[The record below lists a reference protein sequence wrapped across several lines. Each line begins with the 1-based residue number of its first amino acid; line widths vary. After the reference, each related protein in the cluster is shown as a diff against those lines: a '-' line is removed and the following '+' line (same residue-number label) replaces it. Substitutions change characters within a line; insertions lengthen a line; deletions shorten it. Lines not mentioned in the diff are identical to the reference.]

1 MISGVVLAR
10 NEQRN
15 IVECLQRLRPHVDE
29 VVLIDMRSEDRTIE
43 LARPWVDQILSHELI
58 PNFDAARNI
67 AIPAAKHDWMWFV
80 DADEWIS
87 EQTGRIVNQLVRQR
101 GDELTAITIPFKSYF
116 CGQWMQHCGWWPGYT
131 MPRVLKRGHFSFA
144 AQLHGGVHH
153 NGPAVRI
160 APNPETAIDHF
171 SYESIEHYLEKLNRY
186 TSTEAGQLAAQGRE
200 HDWREAM
207 RHMVHDLWLYYERN
221 PGHLDGVRG
230 WLLSWLSGQYRWLSH
245 AKLIDVAG
253 HAGGD
258 VEFSDSPA
266 NLDEVFDAMASAL
279 AECRASAPQLPL
291 GVVWRGPVWDPS
303 GYADESRSFV
313 KALAAGEREFAVED
327 LHWADAICDL
337 PVGESRLLK
346 ALLNG
351 RRPAYTATI
360 TNCICTLAAPVAGTS
375 LNILRTTFETDRLP
389 EGWLDYLLAYDEIW
403 VISQHNYRAFVRSWV
418 PPEKLRVVPSCF
430 DETMYRPDGETIELP
445 ELMQDRFVFL
455 SVFDWDY
462 RKGWDLLLRAYVET
476 FRADEGVGLLLKIT
490 RNHEHTIE
498 DVRSQIDGVLQGVG
512 ATLDARPDIHLWD
525 MVLAGSEIAA
535 LYRSARAFVLPTRG
549 EGWGRPYMEAM
560 ASGLPCIGTNG
571 SGNVDF
577 MTEENSYLLPAVE
590 APVPEQER
598 HGMQAYA
605 GHQWFE
611 PDLDAL
617 QKQLRFVFDNQDEA
631 RRRGEFASAEVRE
644 KFGLAAG
651 QQAMEQ
657 ALQAAES
664 KFVRHDVAPVRPDQ
678 IRIELEG
685 ELYAGHSFAKVNEIL
700 LDHFSEDDQLAVSL
714 RRRFLNPTS
723 EATDPASVRRAPLID
738 RPLEN
743 GPQVTIRH
751 AFPPNWEP
759 PAQGKWVHIQPF
771 EYGHLPLDWV
781 PPLRDRVDEIWAP
794 TEYVRRL
801 YERSGI
807 PSKKIHVI
815 PWGVDPEVYRPDA
828 IPLLLPTSRSFRF
841 LFVGGTIARK
851 GFDRVLEAYRQE
863 FTRDD
868 DVALIV
874 KGLGEETFYRYGNF
888 RRELLEAIADPEAPE
903 IVFIEHF
910 LTERQLPSLYA
921 ACHCLVAPYRG
932 EGFGL
937 PILEAMACGLPPIV
951 PRGGATDD
959 FVNEERGYLLDAN
972 ETATSHEMRLAG
984 PCLEL
989 DVDLAELRKMMR
1001 QAFESRE
1008 DARRRGDCAAK
1019 FVRAEFTWRQTI
1031 EKMKQR
1037 LDCLTIRDRRQVQA
1051 VAAESVAAD
1060 GLLTVGVVSRN
1071 DERRLGRCLAFCAPL
1086 ASATVVLDR
1095 ASRDRSSAIAR
1106 EYGARVTPV
1115 ERTAKTADLQQQLTG
1130 EATTEW
1136 TVLLR
1141 ADTEIDPKSAADIRR
1156 FLADVPPER
1165 KTATYALKNGS
1176 ASPKRGVRLKFHRS
1190 KRSTRNQAVVS
1201 SAEETVDG
1209 RE

>member
-15 IVECLQRLRPHVDE
+15 IVECLRRLRPHVEE
-29 VVLIDMRSEDRTIE
+29 VVLIDMRSEDRTVE

-67 AIPAAKHDWMWFV
+67 AIPVAKYDWMWFV

-144 AQLHGGVHH
+144 ARLHGGVQH
-153 NGPAVRI
+153 NGPSIRL
-160 APNPETAIDHF
+160 APDPVTAIDHF
-171 SYESIEHYLEKLNRY
+171 SYENISHYLEKLNRY
-186 TSTEAGQLAAQGRE
+186 TSTEALQLAASGKAY
-200 HDWREAM
+200 DWRQAM
-207 RHMVHDLWLYYERN
+207 RHMVYDLWQYYELN
-221 PGHLDGVRG
+221 AGYLDGARG

-245 AKLIDVAG
+245 AKLIDSADNES
-253 HAGGD
+253 A
-258 VEFSDSPA
+258 SQPR
-266 NLDEVFDAMASAL
+266 NLSEVIDEIAASL
-279 AECRASAPQLPL
+279 AEFRATAPTLPL
-291 GVVWRGPVWDPS
+291 DIVWRGPIWDPS
-303 GYADESRSFV
+303 GYADESRSFI
-313 KALAAGEREFAVED
+313 KALAAGDRGFGVED
-327 LHWADAICDL
+327 IHWAATVCDL
-337 PVGESRLLK
+337 PSGEGGLLK
-346 ALLNG
+346 ALCNA
-351 RRPAYTATI
+351 RRPIFSATI
-360 TNCICTLAAPVAGTS
+360 TNCICTLVPPAPGTS

-389 EGWLDYLLAYDEIW
+389 EGWFKHLAAYDEIW

-430 DETMYRPDGETIELP
+430 DETIYRSDGETIELP
-445 ELMQDRFVFL
+445 DPLRERFVFL

-476 FRADEGVGLLLKIT
+476 FRVDEGVGLLLKIT
-490 RNHEHTIE
+490 RNHGHTLE
-498 DVRSQIDGVLQGVG
+498 EVRGQIAGVLQGVG
-512 ATLDARPDIHLWD
+512 ATLDARPDIYLWD
-525 MVLAGSEIAA
+525 DVLSGSEVAA

-560 ASGLPCIGTNG
+560 ASGLPCIGTG
-571 SGNVDF
+571 ASGNVDF
-577 MTEENSYLLPAVE
+577 MTQENSYLIPAVE
-590 APVPEQER
+590 AAVPEQER

-611 PDLDAL
+611 PDLDG
-617 QKQLRFVFDNQDEA
+617 LRTHLRYVFENQDEA
-631 RRRGEFASAEVRE
+631 RRRGALASAEVRE

-651 QQAMEQ
+651 RQAMEQ

-664 KFVRHDVAPVRPDQ
+664 KFVRHDAAPVRPDQ
-678 IRIELEG
+678 IRVELEG
-685 ELYAGHSFAKVNEIL
+685 ELYAWHSFAKVNETL
-700 LDHFSEDDQLAVSL
+700 LDRFIDDDQCAVSF
-714 RRRFLNPTS
+714 RRMFLNPTS
-723 EATDPASVRRAPLID
+723 EPSDAASTRRAPFID
-738 RPLEN
+738 RTFEG

-759 PAQGKWVHIQPF
+759 PAEGKWVHIQPF
-771 EYGHLPLDWV
+771 EYGHLPLDWA

-801 YERSGI
+801 YERSGV
-807 PSKKIHVI
+807 PAEKIHVI

-888 RRELLEAIADPEAPE
+888 RRELLEAIADPKALE
-903 IVFIEHF
+903 IVSIDHF
-910 LTERQLPSLYA
+910 LTERQLPSLYG

-937 PILEAMACGLPPIV
+937 PILEAMACGLPAIV

-959 FVNEERGYLLDAN
+959 FVNEERGYLLEAR

-989 DVDLAELRKMMR
+989 DVDLAELRRTMR
-1001 QAFESRE
+1001 QAFEAQDE
-1008 DARRRGDCAAK
+1008 TRRRGSCAAE
-1019 FVRAEFTWRQTI
+1019 FVRSEFTWGRAVDRMKERLKCLTVRDRQT
-1031 EKMKQR
+1031 
-1037 LDCLTIRDRRQVQA
+1037 VQA
-1051 VAAESVAAD
+1051 APAEGATVD
-1060 GLLTVGVVSRN
+1060 GLLAVGVVSRD
-1071 DERRLGRCLAFCAPL
+1071 DERRLGRCLSFCTAL
-1086 ASATVVLDR
+1086 ASETIVLDQ
-1095 ASRDRSSAIAR
+1095 ASRDRSTAIAR
-1106 EYGARVTPV
+1106 EYGARVAPV
-1115 ERTAKTADLQQQLTG
+1115 ERKTKMVDLQRRLVSV
-1130 EATTEW
+1130 ATAEW
-1136 TVLLR
+1136 TLLVR
-1141 ADTEIDPKSAADIRR
+1141 PTTEIDPKSAADIRR

-1165 KTATYALKNGS
+1165 ETATYAVKSGS
-1176 ASPKRGVRLKFHRS
+1176 AAPKRGVRLKFHRS
-1190 KRSTRNQAVVS
+1190 QCLHQALVS

-1209 RE
+1209 RQ